1 MGTIVVGVD
10 GSPGSLAALRFA
22 LAEARLR
29 DATVVAVHAWVFPLV
44 EGPEPFLLE
53 LPGPQVDTLAQVTA
67 AVALQSEERLGRALQ
82 EVAREAEGVE
92 VERRVTEGNAAAVL
106 IEASKDAELLVVGSR
121 GLGGFSRL
129 LLGSVSRQCVS
140 HASCPVVVVPSPHDG

>member
-29 DATVVAVHAWVFPLV
+29 DATLVAVHAWVFPLV
-44 EGPEPFLLE
+44 EAPEPFLLE

-67 AVALQSEERLGRALQ
+67 AVALQSEERLVRALQ
-82 EVAREAEGVE
+82 EVAPEADGVE

-106 IEASKDAELLVVGSR
+106 IEASKDADLVVVGSR

>member
-1 MGTIVVGVD
+1 VGEIVVGVD
-10 GSPGSLAALRFA
+10 GSPGSLVALRFA

-29 DATVVAVHAWVFPLV
+29 DATVGAVHAWVFPLV
-44 EGPEPFLLE
+44 EAPEPFLLE
-53 LPGPQVDTLAQVTA
+53 YPGPQVDTLAQVTA
-67 AVALQSEERLGRALQ
+67 VLALQSEERLDRVLQ
-82 EVAREAEGVE
+82 EVAPEAEGVE

-106 IEASKDAELLVVGSR
+106 MEASKDADLLVVGSR